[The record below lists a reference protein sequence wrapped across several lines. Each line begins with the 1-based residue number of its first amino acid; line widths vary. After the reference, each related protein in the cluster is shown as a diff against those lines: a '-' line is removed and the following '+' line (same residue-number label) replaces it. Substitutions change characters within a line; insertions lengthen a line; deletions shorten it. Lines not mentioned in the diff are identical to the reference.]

1 MLPSSVVIP
10 HGMTPAQRHGTLWHP
25 CPDCALCI
33 TPGRLYDPTSCPPCQ
48 TFLADMRQNPSP
60 SSLARKTWVKWN
72 RTLVNR
78 WKKKNV
84 ALYSPSN
91 VRMLLWADATLFSS
105 YEAVLP
111 PAPPARSASKES
123 LLSAGRSTTSPAPP
137 GDDGGDQDRSSPWSG
152 FDDELPPNQEV
163 GRHELA
169 PGPSSLPLPTQ
180 PPSDPTLAMLMN
192 MMSTFQSEMK
202 SLRSDLSGSVSSM
215 VAEAVAAQLPQV
227 FLILFVQALLNFCH
241 ILLAILPLHI
251 MSLFPSSPC
260 PVVPN
265 FGVSLFHQALP
276 NPAPPA
282 MPPHPTL
289 PWPRN
294 LPGFPNRDCWDPTTP
309 RFWLVILFFHIA
321 LTCLAAICLY
331 TCLIVFLIVVIQHS
345 FLRIGSY
352 DPHFFAS

>member
-1 MLPSSVVIP
+1 MWRYIP
-10 HGMTPAQRHGTLWHP
+10 P
-25 CPDCALCI
+25 
-33 TPGRLYDPTSCPPCQ
+33 PT
-48 TFLADMRQNPSP
+48 
-60 SSLARKTWVKWN
+60 
-72 RTLVNR
+72 
-78 WKKKNV
+78 
-84 ALYSPSN
+84 

-123 LLSAGRSTTSPAPP
+123 LLSAGRSTTSPSLP

-152 FDDELPPNQEV
+152 FNDELPPNQEARPATPPV
-163 GRHELA
+163 PTPQPPPESA

-192 MMSTFQSEMK
+192 MMSTFQLEMK
-202 SLRSDLSGSVSSM
+202 SLRSNLSGSVSSM

-241 ILLAILPLHI
+241 IILAILLLHI
-251 MSLFPSSPC
+251 MALFPSSPC

-265 FGVSLFHQALP
+265 FGVSFSSGPTQPRHPLRCLP
-276 NPAPPA
+276 IRPC
-282 MPPHPTL
+282 
-289 PWPRN
+289 PWQRN
-294 LPGFPNRDCWDPTTP
+294 LPGFPNRDRRDPTAP

-331 TCLIVFLIVVIQHS
+331 TCLIVFLLVVIQHS

-352 DPHFFAS
+352 DPHYFASWAARAGDLPGPPPLAGPKRPAKCPRPDDPPPPACPLDTSWVCIVFSVLVWCPFCVLN